1 MLGASRNASKSGV
14 DALRYAFLECRNGY
28 TASYAE
34 LQVIQF
40 TLLKGCKKYVMD
52 YGSQRLAV
60 SRQRSAY
67 DLKLNVTPSPS
78 ANPQYANVDAASDTV
93 GDLAIA
99 KFRCDC
105 NPCRV
110 AVMQMLQTGQ

>member
-1 MLGASRNASKSGV
+1 MNKNALTLLGCSGSLAIMLAVADRAVADTTKPNA
-14 DALRYAFLECRNGY
+14 A
-28 TASYAE
+28 TASESVGLVDITFSAPQTPTTNQE
-34 LQVIQF
+34 
-40 TLLKGCKKYVMD
+40 
-52 YGSQRLAV
+52 AAP
-60 SRQRSAY
+60 SR
-67 DLKLNVTPSPS
+67 S

-110 AVMQMLQTGQ
+110 AVMQMLQTGQLSL